1 MSAITY
7 GDTKPVNRKTGVQ
20 SVYFNGVKVEGL
32 YLYTTIPLEGPV
44 QICYMAYTKEGDKF
58 MHYTADEPSEDA
70 GYAYFKFD
78 LEDPNIETFI
88 QKYIKTNKGKSNN
101 DY

>member
-1 MSAITY
+1 MPIITY

-32 YLYTTIPLEGPV
+32 HLYTTIPSDGPV
-44 QICYMAYTKEGDKF
+44 QIYYLAYTKEGAKF
-58 MHYTADEPSEDA
+58 LHYTADEPSEDA
-70 GYAYFKFD
+70 GFAYFKLD

-88 QKYIKTNKGKSNN
+88 KTYMQNNKRNN
-101 DY
+101 R